1 MRLLQWTHNTNNTKG
16 DGMKVKVELK
26 KYWVIKLV
34 LLASILH
41 VNSIELEA
49 LELNP
54 YIQFAPSAY
63 ILDLEYAKND
73 FLVGLASEKSQTTM
87 GGAFVGLG
95 AQLHQNFAIELRL
108 GGSVSKSGTIGAS
121 SYNSQVKLPM
131 ASVFLKPEIPFEDWS
146 VYGLL
151 GATAVPKYQSVA
163 DSLSLTVASQSTA
176 LSYGVGASYRINDSL
191 NLGLEW
197 VAYHQQKEV
206 ATASNFQI
214 TESLKARLSG
224 ISLALNYR
232 FGVGG
237 DEQQAVEVY
246 IPTPVQESVPP
257 VLTCKPCVCKCEPK
271 QDAFL
276 TARSFVLE
284 GVQFEHDSSVLLPTS
299 SEILD
304 EVVGKLKSFP
314 DVHVKISGFTNSL
327 GSDEY
332 NLWLSKR
339 RAKSVVNYLVNHGI
353 SPSRLSSEG
362 YGESHPIADNQT
374 KEGRSKNRRV
384 ELTVLR

>member
-1 MRLLQWTHNTNNTKG
+1 
-16 DGMKVKVELK
+16 MKMKIESK
-26 KYWVIKLV
+26 TYWAIKLV
-34 LLASILH
+34 LLAGILH
-41 VNSIELEA
+41 THSAELEA
-49 LELNP
+49 LEFNP
-54 YIQFAPSAY
+54 YIQLAPSAY
-63 ILDLEYAKND
+63 VLDLEYAKND
-73 FLVGLASEKSQTTM
+73 LLVGLASDKSQTTM

-108 GGSVSKSGTIGAS
+108 GGSVSKSGTIGS
-121 SYNSQVKLPM
+121 SPYSSQVKLPM
-131 ASVFLKPEIPFEDWS
+131 ASIFFKPEIPFEDWS

-151 GATAVPKYQSVA
+151 GATTVPKYQSVA
-163 DSLSLTVASQSTA
+163 DSLSLTVSQSQAA

-197 VAYHQQKEV
+197 VAYHKQKEV
-206 ATASNFQI
+206 AAVSNFQI

-237 DEQQAVEVY
+237 DEREEVEVY
-246 IPTPVQESVPP
+246 VPAPVQEPAPQVVVPEAA
-257 VLTCKPCVCKCEPK
+257 CKPCVCKCEPK

-304 EVVGKLKSFP
+304 EVVGKLKSFS
-314 DVHVKISGFTNSL
+314 DVRVKISGFTNSL

-339 RAKSVVNYLVNHGI
+339 RAESVVNYLVNHGI

>member
-1 MRLLQWTHNTNNTKG
+1 
-16 DGMKVKVELK
+16 MKVKIESK
-26 KYWVIKLV
+26 TYWAIKLMV
-34 LLASILH
+34 LAGILH
-41 VNSIELEA
+41 THSAELEA
-49 LELNP
+49 LEFNP
-54 YIQFAPSAY
+54 YIQLAPSAY
-63 ILDLEYAKND
+63 VLDLEYSKND
-73 FLVGLASEKSQTTM
+73 FLVGLASDKSQSTM

-108 GGSVSKSGTIGAS
+108 GGSVSKSGTIGS
-121 SYNSQVKLPM
+121 SPYSSQVKLPM
-131 ASVFLKPEIPFEDWS
+131 ASIFLKPEMPFEDWS

-151 GATAVPKYQSVA
+151 GATTVPKYQSVA
-163 DSLSLTVASQSTA
+163 DSLNLTVTSQSKAA
-176 LSYGVGASYRINDSL
+176 LSYGLGASYHINDSL

-197 VAYHQQKEV
+197 VAYHKQKE
-206 ATASNFQI
+206 AAAASNFQT

-232 FGVGG
+232 FGVES
-237 DEQQAVEVY
+237 DEREEVEAVYVPAPVREPAQQAV
-246 IPTPVQESVPP
+246 VPEAA
-257 VLTCKPCVCKCEPK
+257 CKPCVCKCEPK

-276 TARSFVLE
+276 NARSFVLE

-299 SEILD
+299 SKILD
-304 EVVGKLKSFP
+304 EVVEKLKAFP
-314 DVHVKISGFTNSL
+314 DVRVKISGFTNSL

-374 KEGRSKNRRV
+374 KEGRRKNRRV